1 MASNVPHDMK
11 GDIFLIA
18 QHFES
23 GLHQASAEMDLGA
36 VCCLCREL
44 GRNLE
49 GRELSAAFN
58 QMDTNGSGTIDIS
71 EFTSW
76 WLGSCKEAN
85 SSEAIHE
92 PRDGR
97 DDLLHSLLQVRADA
111 RRRATASRVSVRH
124 VDAPKMSSPY
134 LEEKTK
140 RGLHTKPKP
149 KHMRVYR
156 R

>member
-58 QMDTNGSGTIDIS
+58 QMDTNASGTVDIS

-76 WLGSCKEAN
+76 WLDSCKDAKK
-85 SSEAIHE
+85 SEAICE

-97 DDLLHSLLQVRADA
+97 DDLLHSLLRADA
-111 RRRATASRVSVRH
+111 RRRATASRVNDRN
-124 VDAPKMSSPY
+124 VDAPKISSPY
-134 LEEKTK
+134 LEEKAK
-140 RGLHTKPKP
+140 RG
-149 KHMRVYR
+149 MRGKLKSKDVR
-156 R
+156 VHRK